1 MSWLYDIVGIEAFLV
16 LLAPLTG
23 FAHKGPKRGT
33 RIRTCNSIRLQS
45 CLRTNHYLDLPCTAR
60 SWLTPQLTLI

>member
-23 FAHKGPKRGT
+23 FAHKCLGVAPASGHVIASACNHACGPIT
-33 RIRTCNSIRLQS
+33 I
-45 CLRTNHYLDLPCTAR
+45 
-60 SWLTPQLTLI
+60 